1 MIMNKAYFYGWHLR
15 SCSLEVKVL
24 IVTTGQEP
32 QLNLA
37 HPILL
42 TMADQLIEHTI
53 SNLIL
58 IGFITSDRWFYW
70 KEHWSIFL
78 LGYVFFLI
86 P

>member
-15 SCSLEVKVL
+15 SCSLEVKEL

-37 HPILL
+37 HPIFL

-53 SNLIL
+53 LNLIL
-58 IGFITSDRWFYW
+58 IGFITRSMV
-70 KEHWSIFL
+70 L
-78 LGYVFFLI
+78 LEGILINLSLGLCFLI